1 MEEISPEFSYIVDTT
16 RLPSAGQKVS
26 VSANEDARRA
36 LAKRLS
42 LEYITSLTVE
52 VLVKPVNK
60 RQVRLTGTVEGV
72 VGQIC
77 VVSLQPFESAV
88 KTDFS
93 VLFESE
99 PSDSVLKTEIDL
111 DFSEDEDKDVLSDN
125 KIDVGETAVEYFSL
139 ALDPF
144 PRAPDAVFTDRIE
157 PKEKENPFAVLGK
170 LKKS

>member
-1 MEEISPEFSYIVDTT
+1 MEDFSPEFSYIVDTT
-16 RLPSAGQKVS
+16 RLPAAGQRVS
-26 VSANEDARRA
+26 VSADEASLRA
-36 LAKRLS
+36 LADRFS
-42 LEYITSLTVE
+42 LEYIRSLTVAA
-52 VLVKPVNK
+52 LVKPVNK

-77 VVSLQPFESAV
+77 VVSLQPFESEV

-99 PSDSVLKTEIDL
+99 PSDSLSKTEIDL
-111 DFSEDEDKDVLSDN
+111 DFSDDEDKDVLVNN
-125 KIDVGETAVEYFSL
+125 KIDVGETAAEYFSL

-144 PRAPDAVFTDRIE
+144 PRAPEAVFSDRIE
-157 PKEKENPFAVLGK
+157 SDEKENPFAALGK